1 LHGARTANGE
11 LQVLARIIGTPLASL
26 RLGPAEHSLMSAAK
40 PPRLVSTVW
49 FEPSGAKRHTPC
61 KANYVGD
68 RVRLIELQGESVQA
82 DVSAAVFQKLVKKGL
97 VRPLDEVPTL
107 RSGRLPRKHRVG

>member
-1 LHGARTANGE
+1 MAN
-11 LQVLARIIGTPLASL
+11 
-26 RLGPAEHSLMSAAK
+26 K

-61 KANYVGD
+61 KADYLGD
-68 RVRLIELQGESVQA
+68 RVRLIELNGHGVQA
-82 DVSAAVFQKLVKKGL
+82 DISLAVFHKLVKKGL

-107 RSGRLPRKHRVG
+107 RNARLPRRHRA

>member
-1 LHGARTANGE
+1 M
-11 LQVLARIIGTPLASL
+11 P
-26 RLGPAEHSLMSAAK
+26 PK

-61 KANYVGD
+61 KADYLGD
-68 RVRLIELQGESVQA
+68 RVRLVELVGQSVQA
-82 DVSAAVFQKLVKKGL
+82 DVSLAVFQKLVKKGL

-107 RSGRLPRKHRVG
+107 RNAKLPRKHRQ